1 MQVRMLIDVSGTFHN
16 IDAGVR
22 RGDVVD
28 VDDATGARYM
38 QHGIAEHFDTDTGGE
53 ESAVLDTAGAESAVV
68 PPKRRGGRPKKQP
81 DWHDEK
87 APGWSEGNPQQ

>member
-16 IDAGVR
+16 IDAGVC

-28 VDDATGARYM
+28 VDDATAERYV
-38 QHGIAEHFDTDTGGE
+38 QHGIAELLDVGGE
-53 ESAVLDTAGAESAVV
+53 ESAVLDASGAESAVT
-68 PPKRRGGRPKKQP
+68 KRRGGARKKKQP

>member
-16 IDAGVR
+16 IDAGVC

-28 VDDATGARYM
+28 VDDATAARYF
-38 QHGIAEHFDTDTGGE
+38 QHKIAEPLDAGGGE

-68 PPKRRGGRPKKQP
+68 KPRGGRRKRQP
-81 DWHDEK
+81 DWTDEK
-87 APGWSEGNPQQ
+87 APGWSEGNPPK